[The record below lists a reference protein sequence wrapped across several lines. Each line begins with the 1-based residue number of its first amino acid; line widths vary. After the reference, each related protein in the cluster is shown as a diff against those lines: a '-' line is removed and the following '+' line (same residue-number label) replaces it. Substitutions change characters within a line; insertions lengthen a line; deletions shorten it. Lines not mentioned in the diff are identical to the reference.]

1 MFVYFNEA
9 FVFGGFDLGFI
20 ILLLLF
26 LLGPLRFVF
35 KSSLLASLL
44 DLGCF
49 VQDLLHAVF
58 FGFEIILTLCR
69 YFLLSQHLV
78 VLKTLSKLCDRH
90 LIKEAIPSGLSRIE
104 SLGADDGHAFKF
116 TYLSDEFFLLF
127 LFDLVLLLAPLHGL
141 TELLVDLVS
150 DLPFLLLQLLHLPHG
165 VVLLGEHSFD
175 YVLLLLPV
183 LLHLLVLLGKLD
195 LHLGL
200 DLRDKHLVLLL
211 LVLLGLHGGLT
222 GQLHLY
228 LLLLYVF

>member
-26 LLGPLRFVF
+26 LLGPFRFVF
-35 KSSLLASLL
+35 KSSLLTSLL

-90 LIKEAIPSGLSRIE
+90 LIKEAIAGSLSRIE
-104 SLGADDGHAFKF
+104 SLGADDGHTFKF

-141 TELLVDLVS
+141 AELLVDLIS
-150 DLPFLLLQLLHLPHG
+150 DLPFLFLQLLHFPHG
-165 VVLLGEHSFD
+165 VVLLGEHSLD
-175 YVLLLLPV
+175 DVLLLLPV
-183 LLHLLVLLGKLD
+183 FLHLLVLLGKLD
-195 LHLGL
+195 FHLGL
-200 DLRDKHLVLLL
+200 DLHDEHLVLLL
-211 LVLLGLHGGLT
+211 LVLLGLHGSLS

>member
-26 LLGPLRFVF
+26 LLGSFRFVI

-90 LIKEAIPSGLSRIE
+90 LIKEAIAGSLSRIE

-127 LFDLVLLLAPLHGL
+127 LEF
-141 TELLVDLVS
+141 
-150 DLPFLLLQLLHLPHG
+150 
-165 VVLLGEHSFD
+165 LGEHAARA
-175 YVLLLLPV
+175 
-183 LLHLLVLLGKLD
+183 LVQHARDERGYAILA
-195 LHLGL
+195 
-200 DLRDKHLVLLL
+200 LRILRAAA
-211 LVLLGLHGGLT
+211 T
-222 GQLHLY
+222 E
-228 LLLLYVF
+228 